1 MLADVAGAIGI
12 DDILRRDFPARC
24 RRFELSP
31 VLRSIYGQGREIPRR
46 PWLTSHPTQCEC
58 ASAVLPKHG
67 AVAGEFQVDS
77 SRSRSLD
84 QEFLAADYHR
94 PPSCLGPV
102 LEGIVGIQFLDI
114 QILLVKAKNGESP
127 GDVLVVAEGDAWQAR
142 LAGADDIPSRS
153 DQMDHVAQGWQPM
166 GVICEERLAA
176 RCQRAG
182 DRPVVAS
189 LTGLTGELD
198 GSVATD
204 QILEQL
210 G

>member
-1 MLADVAGAIGI
+1 M
-12 DDILRRDFPARC
+12 
-24 RRFELSP
+24 
-31 VLRSIYGQGREIPRR
+31 
-46 PWLTSHPTQCEC
+46 
-58 ASAVLPKHG
+58 
-67 AVAGEFQVDS
+67 
-77 SRSRSLD
+77 
-84 QEFLAADYHR
+84 
-94 PPSCLGPV
+94 
-102 LEGIVGIQFLDI
+102 
-114 QILLVKAKNGESP
+114 
-127 GDVLVVAEGDAWQAR
+127 AEGDAWQAR

-153 DQMDHVAQGWQPM
+153 DQMDHVAQGWQREYPV